1 MPQIQWTSELE
12 IGIGVIDGQHR
23 RIVDYINALDAS
35 GDRADR
41 TTVARVLD
49 DLIDYTY
56 SHFAFEEALM
66 DEAGYEY
73 LSVHQKTHQ
82 AFVTRVDSLKQRFSD
97 GEDVAADV
105 VELLRTW
112 LISHIMSDD
121 NSYAPVVREKMP
133 RIEAKDQGSWLGRTV
148 RRFFGQ

>member
-1 MPQIQWTSELE
+1 MPQIQWTSDLE

-35 GDRADR
+35 DGGTDRA
-41 TTVARVLD
+41 TVARVLD

-66 DEAGYEY
+66 EEAGYEY
-73 LSVHQKTHQ
+73 LSIHQKTHQ
-82 AFVTRVDSLKQRFSD
+82 AFVTRVDGLKQRFND

-105 VELLRTW
+105 AELLRTW
-112 LISHIMSDD
+112 LISHIMNDD
-121 NSYAPVVREKMP
+121 TSYAPVVREMMP
-133 RIEAKDQGSWLGRTV
+133 RIEAKDQGSWLGRAV
-148 RRFFGQ
+148 RRFFGP